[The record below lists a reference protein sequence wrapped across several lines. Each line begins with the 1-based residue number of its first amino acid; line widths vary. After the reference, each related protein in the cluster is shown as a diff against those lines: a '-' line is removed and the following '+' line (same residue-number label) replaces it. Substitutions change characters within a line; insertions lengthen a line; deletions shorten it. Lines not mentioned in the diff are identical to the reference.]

1 MKLKTSKI
9 QLEIYGEVIQRVD
22 QIEERVF
29 EIEDKTE
36 WEDNSKKYEKK

>member
-9 QLEIYGEVIQRVD
+9 QLEIYGRVIQKVD

-29 EIEDKTE
+29 EVEDKIKL
-36 WEDNSKKYEKK
+36 EDTSKEYEKN